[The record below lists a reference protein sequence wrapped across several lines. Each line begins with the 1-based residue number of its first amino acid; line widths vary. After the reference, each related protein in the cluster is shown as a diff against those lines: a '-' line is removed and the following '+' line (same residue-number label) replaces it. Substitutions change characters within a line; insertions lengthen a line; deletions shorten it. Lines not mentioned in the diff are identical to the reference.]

1 MNYSIIRKILGVVT
15 QFIGAFLLLPA
26 VCGLCYGEKQCIV
39 YFVLAVV
46 YFVIGRLIAGVH
58 WLTDIIGSVLLS
70 SGLFMIYRFM
80 AESACQNTTHLKVEA
95 SNGVQ

>member
-1 MNYSIIRKILGVVT
+1 MPTLKYQTDRRIANPVTRKAITVFV
-15 QFIGAFLLLPA
+15 IAFSA
-26 VCGLCYGEKQCIV
+26 
-39 YFVLAVV
+39 FM
-46 YFVIGRLIAGVH
+46 VIGRLIAGVH
-58 WLTDIIGSVLLS
+58 WLTDIIGSVFLS